1 MQETAAMQETETPE
15 RVEPPALAPAPKKRN
30 DTLVIVLM
38 LVALAC
44 VGITAAIA
52 FYDMSAP
59 P

>member
-1 MQETAAMQETETPE
+1 MEQIEKAE
-15 RVEPPALAPAPKKRN
+15 RAEAKPKRN
-30 DTLVIVLM
+30 DKLVIFLM
-38 LVALAC
+38 LLALAC